1 MNNKYDIFISYRRKW
16 GALYSRILQL
26 KLQEKGYKVFLDY
39 DELRDG
45 KFDEKIKLCERKT
58 WCYFRK
64 L

>member
-1 MNNKYDIFISYRRKW
+1 MTKKYDIFISYRRKW

-45 KFDEKIKLCERKT
+45 KIDEKIKHDI
-58 WCYFRK
+58 
-64 L
+64 